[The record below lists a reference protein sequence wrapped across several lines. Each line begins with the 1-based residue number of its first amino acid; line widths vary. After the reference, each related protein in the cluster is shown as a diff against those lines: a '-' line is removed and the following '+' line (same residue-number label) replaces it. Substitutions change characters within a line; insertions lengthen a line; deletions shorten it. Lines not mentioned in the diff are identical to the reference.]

1 MSDENQKKR
10 KKITTSALMTKRQ
23 EAEVIQQMEEIEKAQ
38 AEAQAEIAA
47 DPNAKSS
54 AALRPKVAPWTKSEP
69 LTKIHSILG
78 HIAQGDIYRN
88 ELDLVY
94 DRLTGDAEAPEYVPS
109 EADEQAEDAFEP
121 ILTRGDDPWS
131 SDQFSFGESSGSI
144 SFEPKQTPPEVTPHQ
159 NSTEQILDGL
169 NLNEF
174 DLLHQS
180 AKSSG
185 MLTKDDVDSF
195 LEKNEPALSDQD
207 LELLSGAQEPMSEIS
222 ETDNISDPFETSV
235 NLPKRERGLQH
246 SQEPFFT
253 QSDTFSEINFDTPN
267 GTNDEA
273 PAELQFADSFSESN
287 MTSES
292 TANASSNDFALGDA
306 EDTIID

>member
-23 EAEVIQQMEEIEKAQ
+23 EAEVVQQMEEIEKAQ

-47 DPNAKSS
+47 DPNAKPS

-144 SFEPKQTPPEVTPHQ
+144 SFESRQTPPEEKPNQ
-159 NSTEQILDGL
+159 NSTDQILGGL

-174 DLLHQS
+174 DQLHQS

-195 LEKNEPALSDQD
+195 LNKNEPSLSDQD
-207 LELLSGAQEPMSEIS
+207 LELLSGAQELMSEPS
-222 ETDNISDPFETSV
+222 EAESINDPFAIPA
-235 NLPKRERGLQH
+235 NLPKRERGLQQ
-246 SQEPFFT
+246 SEEPFFT

-267 GTNDEA
+267 ETND
-273 PAELQFADSFSESN
+273 AELAEFQFADSFSESN
-287 MTSES
+287 TTSES
-292 TANASSNDFALGDA
+292 KANESNDFALGDA
-306 EDTIID
+306 EDTIVD